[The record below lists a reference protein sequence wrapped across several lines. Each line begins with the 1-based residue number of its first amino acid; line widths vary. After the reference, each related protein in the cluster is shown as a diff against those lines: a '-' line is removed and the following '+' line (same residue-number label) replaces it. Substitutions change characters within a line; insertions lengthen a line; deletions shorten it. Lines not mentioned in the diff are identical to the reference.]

1 MIAITLMVP
10 YVNFS
15 NPCSMLMYRSDGKE
29 VLVDDKELKANN
41 PLLLISFYEQHLR
54 YSPNQ

>member
-1 MIAITLMVP
+1 MSNDSDNTYGAICKL
-10 YVNFS
+10 S

-41 PLLLISFYEQHLR
+41 PLLV
-54 YSPNQ
+54 